1 MRLLLLLLLNAV
13 LMNVYS
19 KIYKTTILKTPIFKV
34 FNFHK
39 LILVENSREKY
50 LIDFAP
56 VPDITKPGNM
66 IKLLSNQNV
75 EGKIYVYSY
84 NSLDEHNYKKSIKQ
98 INDQINDE
106 IVSDIVSDF
115 STSFNFYS
123 NNCCNF
129 VNYCEESINRIN
141 NKVSSNLLYEES

>member
-1 MRLLLLLLLNAV
+1 MKLLSMFLLM
-13 LMNVYS
+13 MNVYS
-19 KIYKTTILKTPIFKV
+19 KIYKTTILKTQIYKV

-39 LILVENSREKY
+39 LILVENSREQY

-56 VPDITKPGNM
+56 NIDITKPGNM

-98 INDQINDE
+98 INDKINDE
-106 IVSDIVSDF
+106 NVSDIVSDF

-123 NNCCNF
+123 NNCCHF
-129 VNYCEESINRIN
+129 CNYCEKSIDKIN
-141 NKVSSNLLYEES
+141 C